1 MIQSQQVEEL
11 ITLVSSLDK
20 PALLRQFRDY
30 PATFPIDFTPDFLDR
45 QPLER
50 LRHLFVAVIFG
61 LLLAPRV
68 YFFVGDYFVG
78 TDTLLTAPLLILLAV
93 LVVKD
98 GFMERARRQ
107 VLPLPVT
114 AMPLE
119 VPQSG

>member
-50 LRHLFVAVIFG
+50 LRHLFVAVCLQSRQMPHAPG
-61 LLLAPRV
+61 RNPAALA
-68 YFFVGDYFVG
+68 
-78 TDTLLTAPLLILLAV
+78 
-93 LVVKD
+93 
-98 GFMERARRQ
+98 
-107 VLPLPVT
+107 
-114 AMPLE
+114 
-119 VPQSG
+119 